1 MSVAD
6 WLLDTSLAV
15 ALPLVAWRVLTT
27 DDLSKAVV
35 LFIALG
41 LLSALAWARLDAP
54 DVALVE
60 AAVGAGLTGALL
72 MDTIG
77 WFVAPPPAAH
87 RRRTWSLP
95 ALAIVLEALV
105 LAWTARVLPAGGPAL
120 TDEVITHL
128 DQSGVA
134 HPVTAVLLNFRGYD
148 TLLETAVLLV
158 AALAVRSVERD
169 AKPDGPLKMAG
180 PMLAPLLR
188 LLLPGMILVAGYLLW
203 HGSHAPGGAFQAAA
217 VLAGG
222 AVMLL
227 LAGFIRG
234 PQPSSLAARVALLIG
249 PSIFLAASIW
259 PLSSGRSLLQ
269 YPAAHAGAVMLAI
282 ESGLTISIAAVL
294 VMFFPRAGE
303 PRRRSEPWPRR

>member
-6 WLLDTSLAV
+6 WLLDASLAA
-15 ALPLVAWRVLTT
+15 ALPLIAWRVLATN
-27 DDLSKAVV
+27 DLSKAVV

-72 MDTIG
+72 MDTLG
-77 WFVAPPPAAH
+77 WFVAPRPVAP
-87 RRRTWSLP
+87 RRHAWTLP
-95 ALAIVLEALV
+95 ALAIVLEAL
-105 LAWTARVLPAGGPAL
+105 LFAWTARALPSGATGLTEEVLAH
-120 TDEVITHL
+120 VSR
-128 DQSGVA
+128 SGVS
-134 HPVTAVLLNFRGYD
+134 HPVTAVLINFRGYD
-148 TLLETAVLLV
+148 TLLEVAVLLV

-180 PMLAPLLR
+180 PMLAPLFR

-203 HGSHAPGGAFQAAA
+203 RGARAPGGAFQAAA

-234 PQPSSLAARVALLIG
+234 PQPSSLAVRAALLLG
-249 PSIFLAASIW
+249 PTVFLAASIW
-259 PLSSGRSLLQ
+259 PLLSGGSLLQ
-269 YPAAHAGAVMLAI
+269 YPAAHAGAEILVI
-282 ESGLTISIAAVL
+282 ESGLTISIAAML
-294 VMFFPRAGE
+294 VMFFPRTGE

>member
-1 MSVAD
+1 MTVPD
-6 WLLDTSLAV
+6 WLLDTSLAA

-35 LFIALG
+35 LFIAVG
-41 LLSALAWARLDAP
+41 LLSALAWARLGAP

-60 AAVGAGLTGALL
+60 AAVGASLTGALL
-72 MDTIG
+72 MDTLG

-87 RRRTWSLP
+87 PRRAWTWP
-95 ALAIVLEALV
+95 ALAIVLETLL
-105 LAWTARVLPAGGPAL
+105 LAWTARALPAGSPGL
-120 TDEVITHL
+120 TEDVVTHL
-128 DQSGVA
+128 DQSGVS

-148 TLLETAVLLV
+148 TLLEIAVLMV
-158 AALAVRSVERD
+158 AALAARSIERD

-188 LLLPGMILVAGYLLW
+188 LLLPGVILVAGYLLW
-203 HGSHAPGGAFQAAA
+203 QGSHGPGGAFQAAA

-227 LAGFIRG
+227 LAGYIRG
-234 PQPSSLAARVALLIG
+234 PQPSSLAARAALLLG
-249 PSIFLAASIW
+249 PTVFLVASSW
-259 PLSSGRSLLQ
+259 PLFSGRSLLQ
-269 YPAAHAGAVMLAI
+269 YPAAHAGAVILAI
-282 ESGLTISIAAVL
+282 ESSLTISIAAML
-294 VMFFPRAGE
+294 VMLFPRTGE